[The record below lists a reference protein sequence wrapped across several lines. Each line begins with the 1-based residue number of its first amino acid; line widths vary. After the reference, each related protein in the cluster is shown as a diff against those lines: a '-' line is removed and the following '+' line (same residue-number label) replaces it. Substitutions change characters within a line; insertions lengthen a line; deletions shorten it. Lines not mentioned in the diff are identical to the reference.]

1 MCTSLNLAVASS
13 KGLGMLISRATD
25 KHNEGRRSTTSSEAL
40 RDAARFSLIG
50 SLSVGRP
57 QCCKQV
63 CACESASVVLMT
75 ECVAQRQPHE
85 PGNKRCAL
93 LIVARVAGHHVRSLP
108 CTQSCTPPPPPPPL
122 PPPPPPRAE
131 GRVCVPDKSSRVRM
145 LRPPS
150 IDISKPE

>member
-1 MCTSLNLAVASS
+1 MPHSFPTSLNLAVASS

-63 CACESASVVLMT
+63 CVCVCESASVVPMA
-75 ECVAQRQPHE
+75 ECVAQRQPHK

-108 CTQSCTPPPPPPPL
+108 CTPPPPL
-122 PPPPPPRAE
+122 PPLPPPLQ
-131 GRVCVPDKSSRVRM
+131 GRVCVPNKSSRVRM

-150 IDISKPE
+150 TEISKPE